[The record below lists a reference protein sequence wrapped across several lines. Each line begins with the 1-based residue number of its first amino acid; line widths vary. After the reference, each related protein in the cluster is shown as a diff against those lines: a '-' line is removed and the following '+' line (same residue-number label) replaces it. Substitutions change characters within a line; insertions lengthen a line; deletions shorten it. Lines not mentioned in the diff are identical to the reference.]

1 MLWKRGLND
10 DFTLADHSAGTA
22 GNLYQT
28 LRKPLAAAEV
38 SAKKS
43 LVCIDDNHEC
53 QVWKVMSFR
62 QHLRADKNFRFAGGR
77 RGERFF
83 HRALDAC
90 AVAIDAR
97 DRVLRKLRPQ

>member
-1 MLWKRGLND
+1 MLWKRGLNNN
-10 DFTLADHSAGTA
+10 FTLAGHSAGAA

-28 LRKPLAAAEV
+28 LREPLAAAEV

-62 QHLRADKNFRFAGGR
+62 QHLRADKNFRLASSGC
-77 RGERFF
+77 GERFF
-83 HRALDAC
+83 HRALDAR
-90 AVAIDAR
+90 AVAVDAR